1 MDNCL
6 KTVDVVVF
14 MAYNNGF
21 CVPRKDLWDYYAI
34 KERLLMYG
42 YTDEDGRYFLN
53 EKGLEYARNGLSQGI
68 QDRIK
73 RQEEI
78 ERLDI
83 QTKSFTRNKQ
93 RLLFFFSVTSFVL
106 SILAF
111 LNEFGVF
118 KVIGKEL
125 SETLKL
131 ICNS

>member
-1 MDNCL
+1 MEDYL

-34 KERLLMYG
+34 KEKLLMYG

-78 ERLDI
+78 ERLEIETQSFIKKKQEYTFWMATIGGGIAIVQAIVSIIKLMISVDI
-83 QTKSFTRNKQ
+83 
-93 RLLFFFSVTSFVL
+93 
-106 SILAF
+106 
-111 LNEFGVF
+111 
-118 KVIGKEL
+118 
-125 SETLKL
+125 
-131 ICNS
+131 